1 MLYSSQEDAIADGYF
16 AFINDVIGILALT
29 LAATSLQFEHAEPFA
44 WTFFI
49 VIILWTFSKGKEY
62 KRIAKRYVDM
72 HPGIIGKVRLFWKM
86 KIYLI
91 GVTFLFFTAL
101 GKLNLTVIYGTFGL

>member
-44 WTFFI
+44 WTFFNPN
-49 VIILWTFSKGKEY
+49 SQ
-62 KRIAKRYVDM
+62 
-72 HPGIIGKVRLFWKM
+72 
-86 KIYLI
+86 
-91 GVTFLFFTAL
+91 
-101 GKLNLTVIYGTFGL
+101 